1 MDFSEFRCGPDD
13 AGRRLDK
20 VLALITGTKTGI
32 YSFLRKNLIK
42 LNNKKAKG
50 DERLCE
56 GDIIKVASFIL
67 NECKNN
73 PGTLKNKAAA
83 EKTTGN
89 DAENTA
95 ENEHNPSVSVYK
107 NIQLNIIYRNNHL
120 LFINKPKGLCV
131 QPSKDSRVCISSLVK
146 EQFRVQNG
154 SISFTPAPL
163 HRLDRQTSGVLTVSQ
178 SLEGAH
184 FFSDCMKNHL
194 LKKIYTGVVC
204 GHLEKDLFLESYITS
219 DEIPV
224 NGFFKV
230 KEDSARKKENLA
242 LTRAS
247 PLKQG
252 FSGTLPVTLVK
263 FEIETGKKHQIRFQS
278 SQADFPLMGDTVYGG
293 SGSQFLLHCT
303 SMAFPF
309 PNKIEIPE
317 KISAELPRDFDFLLK
332 K

>member
-1 MDFSEFRCGPDD
+1 M
-13 AGRRLDK
+13 
-20 VLALITGTKTGI
+20 
-32 YSFLRKNLIK
+32 
-42 LNNKKAKG
+42 
-50 DERLCE
+50 
-56 GDIIKVASFIL
+56 
-67 NECKNN
+67 
-73 PGTLKNKAAA
+73 
-83 EKTTGN
+83 
-89 DAENTA
+89 
-95 ENEHNPSVSVYK
+95 
-107 NIQLNIIYRNNHL
+107 
-120 LFINKPKGLCV
+120 
-131 QPSKDSRVCISSLVK
+131 CISSLVK

-204 GHLEKDLFLESYITS
+204 GHLEKDLFLESYINS

-278 SQADFPLMGDTVYGG
+278 SQAGFPLMGDTVYGG

-317 KISAELPRDFDFLLK
+317 EISAELPRDFDFLLK